1 MMKMAAPETTGENT
15 QRPNENLKD
24 LPKWADRYARN
35 RTMPALLLM
44 ILFFLGFAVF
54 ALLGNGL
61 RAAFEAGQT
70 ALGVALSVVLAA
82 AVAGWIWAIFSG
94 AMNRLGM
101 GVAKRYYEQEGAV
114 VARSGERPEWS
125 WRSWIIFAALI
136 TSPVVAGLLPVDPRY
151 ALPAVACYVVPLLV
165 WWALTD
171 GKIALPMGLLWPA
184 LYALH
189 AVAMMLGA
197 PLVIAGDAGQTAM
210 WPLLGYMFL
219 ALLAAHIYSRYAL
232 KRMREISR
240 GAADEEGQ

>member
-1 MMKMAAPETTGENT
+1 MAAPETTEDNT

-35 RTMPALLLM
+35 RTMPALLMM

-70 ALGVALSVVLAA
+70 ALGVALSVVLVA
-82 AVAGWIWAIFSG
+82 AVVGWIWAVFSG

-101 GVAKRYYEQEGAV
+101 GVAKRYYEQEGMAT
-114 VARSGERPEWS
+114 AKAGERPEWS
-125 WRSWIIFAALI
+125 WRSWIIFGALI
-136 TSPVVAGLLPVDPRY
+136 TAPIVGNLLPVDAQY
-151 ALPAVACYVVPLLV
+151 AQPLVACYVVPLLV

-197 PLVIAGDAGQTAM
+197 PLVIAGDAGQTAL

-240 GAADEEGQ
+240 GAADEEAR